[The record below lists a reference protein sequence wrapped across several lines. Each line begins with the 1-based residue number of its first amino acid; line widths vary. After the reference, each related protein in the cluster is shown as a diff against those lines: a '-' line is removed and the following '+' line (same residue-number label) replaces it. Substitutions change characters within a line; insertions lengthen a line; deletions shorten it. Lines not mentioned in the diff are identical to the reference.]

1 MRFTTALSALM
12 LAAVAYAVPAPGP
25 LDVFVPHITS
35 PTQGAIW
42 ESKTQQ
48 TVTWSTM
55 GAPANISN
63 GAMIMLRKGTVT
75 TPLILAK
82 GFDLRSGS
90 VDITVP
96 YVLADSDYELV
107 LFGDSGN
114 YSPPFTIHSD
124 VPA

>member
-1 MRFTTALSALM
+1 M

-25 LDVFVPHITS
+25 LDVFVPRITS
-35 PTQGAIW
+35 PTAATIW
-42 ESKTQQ
+42 ESKSQQ
-48 TVTWSTM
+48 TVTWWVFSPSTT
-55 GAPANISN
+55 PANISN

-75 TPLILAK
+75 TPLVLAK

-96 YVLADSDYELV
+96 YVLSDSDYELV